1 METLRC
7 CSGHINTVKDHG
19 QHDWAGIGQWGFIP
33 QQEGEFMTAAVF
45 LDRDDTLIQD
55 TGYMYKPEEFAWNDG
70 AEDSLRLFQQHGL
83 PVFIVTNQGGIA
95 RAYFTE
101 AQMHIFHDKLLAE
114 TVKIGGHITDI
125 AFCPHHPLSVTEAL
139 RTPCSCRKP
148 EPGMILSL
156 AKKWQLD
163 LRRSVMIGDKPSDV
177 EAGQAAGCASYLVGR
192 EQSLLEV
199 AEQAV
204 SVIASRS

>member
-1 METLRC
+1 
-7 CSGHINTVKDHG
+7 
-19 QHDWAGIGQWGFIP
+19 
-33 QQEGEFMTAAVF
+33 MTAAVF

-55 TGYMYKPEEFAWNDG
+55 TGYMYKPEEFAWKDG

-114 TVKIGGHITDI
+114 TAKIGGHITDI

-139 RTPCSCRKP
+139 RTPVHAA
-148 EPGMILSL
+148 SL
-156 AKKWQLD
+156 NQ
-163 LRRSVMIGDKPSDV
+163 G
-177 EAGQAAGCASYLVGR
+177 
-192 EQSLLEV
+192 
-199 AEQAV
+199 
-204 SVIASRS
+204 